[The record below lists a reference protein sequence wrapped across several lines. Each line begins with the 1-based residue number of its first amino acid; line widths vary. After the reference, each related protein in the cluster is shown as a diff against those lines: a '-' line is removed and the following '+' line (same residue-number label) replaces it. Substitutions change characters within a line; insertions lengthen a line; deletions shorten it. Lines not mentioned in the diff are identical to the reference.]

1 MLNDVNNNYVNN
13 SYRECIDDCII
24 MRFAAHF
31 QVDFVKCNIIQY
43 KYMVY
48 SERTMTQDD
57 AYEYL
62 NYKGTA
68 INRAID
74 IPSNKCVAKGM

>member
-1 MLNDVNNNYVNN
+1 MLNDVNNNYAA
-13 SYRECIDDCII
+13 YRDCVDDYII
-24 MRFAAHF
+24 MRFMAF
-31 QVDFVKCNIIQY
+31 FKVPFVKYNIIQY

-62 NYKGTA
+62 NYKGTVT
-68 INRAID
+68 NRVIE
-74 IPSNKCVAKGM
+74 IPPNKCIARGK

>member
-1 MLNDVNNNYVNN
+1 MLINA
-13 SYRECIDDCII
+13 YRECVDDYII
-24 MRFAAHF
+24 MKFLAYFEVA
-31 QVDFVKCNIIQY
+31 FVKHTIIHY

-68 INRAID
+68 INRVIN
-74 IPSNKCVAKGM
+74 IPSNKCIAGGE

>member
-1 MLNDVNNNYVNN
+1 MLINA
-13 SYRECIDDCII
+13 YRDCVDDYII
-24 MRFAAHF
+24 MKFVAYF
-31 QVDFVKCNIIQY
+31 EVGFVKRNIIQY

-68 INRAID
+68 INRVID
-74 IPSNKCVAKGM
+74 IPSNKCIAGGK